1 MFLNMNTNIEN
12 LGLCSIDS
20 LKLRLEIPHLTS
32 FDKSLLDHL
41 TVVNSSTGE
50 VEQEFKRRSKKYN
63 CKEYSFYASYNE
75 NVRTSKDSF
84 SDCITLLLNS
94 KQIKGKYFSGL
105 TIDTIKDVYNEVI
118 KLGIINCSFDT
129 FLNATPTDVD
139 FKKDY
144 ILELDTYKEL
154 IDVCKIMTKPSQSS
168 KLGCNVFKQLDNY
181 GIEWSNRQ
189 TTKYRT
195 HPYLKIYHKGIE
207 ITTNSIDFY
216 NEYLKPKDVKEVI
229 RIETTVKNR
238 THFRALDIGL
248 TQFTFIEIL
257 NLSQEQKQMIIQK
270 AVNSHLANRT
280 KAKSFNSKLNMTPAH
295 KVLLNSILGFTT
307 ELNWSISRIESLL
320 LNGIEN
326 KNTKYRQK
334 KLINE
339 LYNDHIKDTNYDFK
353 STKIESFF
361 DTIGWF

>member
-1 MFLNMNTNIEN
+1 
-12 LGLCSIDS
+12 
-20 LKLRLEIPHLTS
+20 
-32 FDKSLLDHL
+32 
-41 TVVNSSTGE
+41 
-50 VEQEFKRRSKKYN
+50 
-63 CKEYSFYASYNE
+63 
-75 NVRTSKDSF
+75 
-84 SDCITLLLNS
+84 
-94 KQIKGKYFSGL
+94 
-105 TIDTIKDVYNEVI
+105 
-118 KLGIINCSFDT
+118 
-129 FLNATPTDVD
+129 
-139 FKKDY
+139 
-144 ILELDTYKEL
+144 
-154 IDVCKIMTKPSQSS
+154 MTKASQSS

-257 NLSQEQKQMIIQK
+257 NLTIEQKQMIIQK
-270 AVNSHLANRT
+270 AVNSHLASRT
-280 KAKSFNSKLNMTPAH
+280 KAKAFNSKLNMTPAH

-307 ELNWSISRIESLL
+307 ELNWSIARIESLL

-326 KNTKYRQK
+326 KVTKSRQK